1 MNKNDLQF
9 FEEYKKLDLQLK
21 DLLGADTGVSAYL
34 AAMEETASADRASVP
49 GWNADYRLL
58 KHLRWARNQL
68 AHQSEDSDSV
78 TIRED
83 LLDLQDFSRR
93 VLDGTDPL
101 ALLRAAREKSS
112 AKRRTVVR
120 KRIARKTPETSKS
133 EQIDVLPFKRNA
145 DRSVADDRS
154 DRASEEKRSSLLWL
168 ILLLLLV
175 AALTGLII
183 YALVS

>member
-34 AAMEETASADRASVP
+34 AAMEETASGDRATVP

-68 AHQSEDSDSV
+68 AHQSDDSDSV

-93 VLDGTDPL
+93 VLDGSDPL
-101 ALLRAAREKSS
+101 VLLRAAREKSS

-120 KRIARKTPETSKS
+120 KRIAQKTPEPS
-133 EQIDVLPFKRNA
+133 EQIDVLPFKKTAERPA
-145 DRSVADDRS
+145 VDRS
-154 DRASEEKRSSLLWL
+154 DMPSEEKRSSLLWL

-175 AALTGLII
+175 AVLTGLII